1 MAKCPTIKF
10 EMLTK
15 EENIRIIKEIANFPE
30 EEILDLRN
38 RLIVRFLDMYNILN
52 KPNKEELIEELIS
65 KHE

>member
-30 EEILDLRN
+30 EEILYLRN

-52 KPNKEELIEELIS
+52 KPNKEELIE
-65 KHE
+65 